1 MSMASGM
8 LHKPDDLKDDADL
21 TIMLMD
27 VGDRL
32 AVPWTQPIDL
42 LSLEVEK
49 LAEIA
54 DDTSGKIQVITVSGK
69 KRTLQKRLSL
79 EQLQAML
86 SIAGGEEVLDSVF
99 ESETPIPSFPS
110 GAAASPF

>member
-1 MSMASGM
+1 MASGM
-8 LHKPDDLKDDADL
+8 LHKTDDLKDDADL

-42 LSLEVEK
+42 PSLDVEK

-69 KRTLQKRLSL
+69 KRTLRKRLSL

-110 GAAASPF
+110 GAAPSPF